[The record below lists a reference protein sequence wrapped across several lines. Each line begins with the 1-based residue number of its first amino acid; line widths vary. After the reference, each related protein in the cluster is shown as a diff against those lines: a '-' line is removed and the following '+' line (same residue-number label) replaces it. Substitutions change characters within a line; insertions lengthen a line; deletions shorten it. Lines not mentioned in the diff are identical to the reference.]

1 MNSKGFTLIE
11 LIVGSLIMLI
21 AISALFSG
29 ISYIRVTM
37 NQLFL
42 KEKAYEELN
51 NYTNFWK
58 SRIAMDK
65 WGGVLGTAISDSP
78 INLIE
83 NEKKSIQANLKR
95 KATLQT
101 DDHPFQYYT
110 LNTTIS
116 WNDLSDHSNEMKF
129 KVNQIVFK

>member
-42 KEKAYEELN
+42 KERAYEELN

-58 SRIAMDK
+58 SRIAMDR
-65 WGGVLGTAISDSP
+65 WSGVLGNTISDSP

-83 NEKKSIQANLKR
+83 NENGSIQGRLER

-101 DDHPFQYYT
+101 DGHPFQYYA
-110 LNTTIS
+110 LNTAIYWS
-116 WNDLSDHSNEMKF
+116 DLSDHSNEMEF

>member
-1 MNSKGFTLIE
+1 MDSKGFTLIE
-11 LIVGSLIMLI
+11 LMVGCIIILV

-42 KEKAYEELN
+42 KEKAYEELK
-51 NYTNFWK
+51 NYTDFWK
-58 SRIAMDK
+58 SRIAMDR
-65 WGGVLGTAISDSP
+65 WNGVVGTTISDSP
-78 INLIE
+78 INLVE
-83 NEKKSIQANLKR
+83 NEKQSITANLKR

-101 DDHPFQYYT
+101 DDYPFKYYT

-116 WNDLSDHSNEMKF
+116 WNDLSSHSSEMKF
-129 KVNQIVFK
+129 KVNQIVFP